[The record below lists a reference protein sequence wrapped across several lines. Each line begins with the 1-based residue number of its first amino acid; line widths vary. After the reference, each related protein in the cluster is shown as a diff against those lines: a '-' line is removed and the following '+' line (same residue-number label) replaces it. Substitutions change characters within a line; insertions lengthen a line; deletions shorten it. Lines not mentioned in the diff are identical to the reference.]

1 MFAPLPANGTA
12 SVDVLLRRLQDGEI
26 WMGVF
31 YEP

>member
-12 SVDVLLRRLQDGEI
+12 SADVLLRRLQDGEI